1 MKKIYNTIEMTVKSN
16 IKVLQ
21 ALVNKRS
28 PTRTQQ
34 EKVVQKYKERK
45 IANYLTAENLILKL
59 QNSRASVVE
68 KALKELQKYEDAQPV
83 TGRINRQIEE
93 KKQKRV
99 RLIGKTTM
107 VDKLNKEQELEDE
120 ENQPNVRAMRKR
132 SNVEQEAARKI
143 ANNLRKFNQ
152 PRTKFLSY
160 DLSLIHI

>member
-16 IKVLQ
+16 IKILQ

-45 IANYLTAENLILKL
+45 IANYLSAENLMLKL
-59 QNSRASVVE
+59 QNSRASVVD

-99 RLIGKTTM
+99 RLNEKTPM

-120 ENQPNVRAMRKR
+120 QD
-132 SNVEQEAARKI
+132 I
-143 ANNLRKFNQ
+143 
-152 PRTKFLSY
+152 SY
-160 DLSLIHI
+160 RRVTGKKLMNKQKLYQGT

>member
-16 IKVLQ
+16 IKILQ

-45 IANYLTAENLILKL
+45 IANYLSAENLMLKL
-59 QNSRASVVE
+59 QNSRASVVD

-93 KKQKRV
+93 KKLR
-99 RLIGKTTM
+99 
-107 VDKLNKEQELEDE
+107 LNKK
-120 ENQPNVRAMRKR
+120 N
-132 SNVEQEAARKI
+132 
-143 ANNLRKFNQ
+143 
-152 PRTKFLSY
+152 TY
-160 DLSLIHI
+160 G

>member
-16 IKVLQ
+16 IKLLQ

-45 IANYLTAENLILKL
+45 IANYLSAENLMLKL
-59 QNSRASVVE
+59 QKSRAPVVE

-83 TGRINRQIEE
+83 TGRINRQIED

-99 RLIGKTTM
+99 RLNEKTTT

-120 ENQPNVRAMRKR
+120 QDLPNMRVRKKK
-132 SNVEQEAARKI
+132 VLKH
-143 ANNLRKFNQ
+143 LK
-152 PRTKFLSY
+152 L
-160 DLSLIHI
+160 

>member
-16 IKVLQ
+16 IKILQ

-45 IANYLTAENLILKL
+45 IANYLSAENLMLKL

-83 TGRINRQIEE
+83 TGRINRQMEE

-99 RLIGKTTM
+99 RLNEKTTM

-120 ENQPNVRAMRKR
+120 QDIPNRRVTGKKMMNK
-132 SNVEQEAARKI
+132 QK
-143 ANNLRKFNQ
+143 LYQ
-152 PRTKFLSY
+152 GT
-160 DLSLIHI
+160 

>member
-1 MKKIYNTIEMTVKSN
+1 MTIKSN
-16 IKVLQ
+16 IKLLQ

-45 IANYLTAENLILKL
+45 IANYLSAENLMLKL
-59 QNSRASVVE
+59 QNSRASVVD

-99 RLIGKTTM
+99 RLNEKTTM

-120 ENQPNVRAMRKR
+120 QDLPNMR
-132 SNVEQEAARKI
+132 ARKKREVMKH
-143 ANNLRKFNQ
+143 LK
-152 PRTKFLSY
+152 L
-160 DLSLIHI
+160 

>member
-16 IKVLQ
+16 IKLLQ

-45 IANYLTAENLILKL
+45 IANYLSAENLMLKL

-99 RLIGKTTM
+99 RLIGKTPM

-120 ENQPNVRAMRKR
+120 QD
-132 SNVEQEAARKI
+132 I
-143 ANNLRKFNQ
+143 
-152 PRTKFLSY
+152 SY
-160 DLSLIHI
+160 RRVTGKKN

>member
-1 MKKIYNTIEMTVKSN
+1 MTVKSN
-16 IKVLQ
+16 IKILQ

-45 IANYLTAENLILKL
+45 ITNYLTAENLILKL
-59 QNSRASVVE
+59 QNSRASVVD

-99 RLIGKTTM
+99 RLIGKTPM

-120 ENQPNVRAMRKR
+120 QDLPNMRVRK
-132 SNVEQEAARKI
+132 K
-143 ANNLRKFNQ
+143 K
-152 PRTKFLSY
+152 
-160 DLSLIHI
+160 

>member
-1 MKKIYNTIEMTVKSN
+1 MKKIYNTKEMTVKSN
-16 IKVLQ
+16 TKLLE

-45 IANYLTAENLILKL
+45 IANYLSAENLMLKL
-59 QNSRASVVE
+59 QNSRASVVD

-99 RLIGKTTM
+99 RLIGNTTM

-120 ENQPNVRAMRKR
+120 QDLPNMR
-132 SNVEQEAARKI
+132 V
-143 ANNLRKFNQ
+143 
-152 PRTKFLSY
+152 
-160 DLSLIHI
+160 